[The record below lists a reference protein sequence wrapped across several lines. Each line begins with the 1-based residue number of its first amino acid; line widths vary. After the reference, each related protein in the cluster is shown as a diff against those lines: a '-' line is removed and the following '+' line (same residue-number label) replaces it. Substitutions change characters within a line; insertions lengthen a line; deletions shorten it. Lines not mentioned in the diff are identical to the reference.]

1 MEAEGAEILYQRKTE
16 AIGFFCIS
24 HVEFRFLVSMAS
36 FDALALVF
44 CEPVLLQGPIAAP
57 RARLVTTTNTTTT
70 GAIQDEQRRS
80 YRMS

>member
-24 HVEFRFLVSMAS
+24 HVEFHFLVPMAS
-36 FDALALVF
+36 FDDLAFVF
-44 CEPVLLQGPIAAP
+44 CELV
-57 RARLVTTTNTTTT
+57 RVLVTSTDT
-70 GAIQDEQRRS
+70 IQDEQRRS